1 VVSPNS
7 PEKDTSPAEIDITRP
22 HPARTWDY
30 YLGGKDNFAAD
41 REVADKVIAAWPGM
55 RVSAR
60 ENRKFIGRAIQY
72 LAGEAGIDQFLDIG
86 SGLPTASNVHEVAQA
101 INPAARVVYVDNDPL
116 VLVHAR
122 ALLTSSP
129 EGKCAYIQ
137 ADLREPEKILS
148 APATQE
154 TLDFTRPIALIL
166 SAIVHFLLPE
176 DQPARIIKTLV
187 DALPSGSYVAAS
199 HGSTEYGTQEEADV
213 VVRLI
218 TASGVRIAPR
228 DSADFGNLVFD
239 GLSLVAPGVVLLPE
253 WRPNPDGAPRPGAR
267 EVGSNAGVA
276 RKP

>member
-7 PEKDTSPAEIDITRP
+7 PEKDLGPAEIDINRP

-41 REVADKVIAAWPGM
+41 RAAADQVIAAWPGM
-55 RVSAR
+55 RVAAR
-60 ENRKFIGRAIQY
+60 ENRKFLGRAVQY

-86 SGLPTASNVHEVAQA
+86 SGLPTANNVHEVAQA
-101 INPAARVVYVDNDPL
+101 VNPAARVVYVDNDPL

-137 ADLREPEKILS
+137 ADLRQPETILS

-154 TLDFTRPIALIL
+154 TLDFNRPIALIL
-166 SAIVHFLLPE
+166 AAVVHFLLPADE
-176 DQPARIIKTLV
+176 PARIIKTLV
-187 DALPSGSYVAAS
+187 DALPAGSYVAAS
-199 HGSTEYGTQEEADV
+199 HGTAEYGTQEEADV
-213 VVRLI
+213 IIRLV
-218 TASGVRIAPR
+218 TASGVRIATR
-228 DSADFGNLVFD
+228 DSADFAKLVFD

-253 WRPNPDGAPRPGAR
+253 WRPNPNGGPRPGAR
-267 EVGSNAGVA
+267 EVGMNAAVA